1 MKSGDVRALSDDQ
14 LQENLSSLR
23 REAFNLR
30 FQRASG
36 QLESTARVRLV
47 RRDIARILTILAER
61 RRANTAA
68 A

>member
-23 REAFNLR
+23 REGFNLR

-36 QLESTARVRLV
+36 QLEATARVRQV
-47 RRDIARILTILAER
+47 RRDIARILTILGER
-61 RRANTAA
+61 RRVAA
-68 A
+68 

>member
-1 MKSGDVRALSDDQ
+1 MKSTDVRVMSDDQ

-36 QLESTARVRLV
+36 QLEGTARVRQV
-47 RRDIARILTILAER
+47 RRDIARILTILSER
-61 RRANTAA
+61 RRAAA
-68 A
+68 